1 MGRDGRGFAA
11 CRKWVELIGALHT
24 SLARA
29 ASSTMAADRRQLLS
43 DSSASAVSLQHSPSV
58 QPLYPS
64 LSDTRVE
71 SALHLPGSAIA
82 EPADTEEED
91 SVSRSS
97 SISTTTDDQAALLR
111 KDRLNSLEGPL
122 ASAVGGSDGGGGT
135 RARRIKSAAVSS
147 KRKRGGQHLSSEES
161 ERIAPFTA
169 SVPRT
174 GISNYLLQFAY

>member
-11 CRKWVELIGALHT
+11 CRKWVELIRALHT

-43 DSSASAVSLQHSPSV
+43 DSSASAVSLQYSPSV

-82 EPADTEEED
+82 EPADTVVGSVEED
-91 SVSRSS
+91 SVSLSS

-122 ASAVGGSDGGGGT
+122 ASAAGGSDGGGGT

-147 KRKRGGQHLSSEES
+147 KRKRGGQHLSSEEL
-161 ERIAPFTA
+161 ERTAPFTA

-174 GISNYLLQFAY
+174 GISNFLQ